1 LLQKA
6 FYFWKTPARGGKMKK
21 NVGGFDKILRIIAGV
36 ALVIAGIFAPVGM
49 GWRIGSFAVAG
60 VAFVTGFVGF

>member
-1 LLQKA
+1 
-6 FYFWKTPARGGKMKK
+6 MKK
-21 NVGGFDKILRIIAGV
+21 NVAGFDKIIRIIAGI